1 MKRAIVTVSLVA
13 FVFLSPSSIFVASS
27 HAEYK
32 TPSTAAPAE
41 SSKQYVVPKD
51 KEEKW
56 KAIQNMLQQE
66 YNVCIEHCGK
76 NAACEDKC
84 AKAFRSRQEKEYKSL
99 TLSSN
104 KPKDDL
110 ADFPSCPLCGMD
122 RRKFDYSRMYVLY
135 EDGSTFGTCSLHGAV
150 IDLALKI
157 NVAPKS
163 IMVADYNTRN
173 LIDAEKAFW
182 VIGGDRMGVMTKRA
196 KWAFKEKKDAEEFI
210 KQNKGKLGNFK
221 EAVSAA
227 FEDMYAD
234 VIMIREKR
242 R

>member
-1 MKRAIVTVSLVA
+1 MKIAVMAISLVS
-13 FVFLSPSSIFVASS
+13 FIFLLFSPLFGTPVY
-27 HAEYK
+27 AESK
-32 TPSTAAPAE
+32 TPSASSAAE
-41 SSKQYVVPKD
+41 TSKQYVVPKD

-56 KAIQNMLQQE
+56 KAIRNMLQQE
-66 YNVCIEHCGK
+66 YDVCIEHCGK

-84 AKAFRSRQEKEYKSL
+84 ARAFRSRQDKEYKSL
-99 TLSSN
+99 MFFAGE
-104 KPKDDL
+104 PKDDL

-122 RRKFDYSRMYVLY
+122 RKKFDYSRMYIIY

-157 NVAPKS
+157 DVVPKS

-173 LIDAEKAFW
+173 LIDAEKAYW

-210 KQNKGKLGNFK
+210 KKNKGKPGNFQ
-221 EAVSAA
+221 EAVRAA
-227 FEDMYAD
+227 FADMYED